1 MNYARLGYRI
11 QQARIGKHV
20 TQQQIAKQL
29 NFSQQH
35 IGNVERGLARPSI
48 DLLVDISNIFNVSVD
63 YLLQDSLQHSYI
75 EKTTNVLPDI
85 RYFLEQQELEIQE
98 LQKLLHN
105 L

>member
-1 MNYARLGYRI
+1 MNYALLGYRI
-11 QQARIGKHV
+11 QQTRICKHV

-35 IGNVERGLARPSI
+35 IGNVERGLAHPSI
-48 DLLVDISNIFNVSVD
+48 DLLVDFSNIFNVSVD
-63 YLLQDSLQHSYI
+63 YLLQDSLQRSYI
-75 EKTTNVLPDI
+75 EKTTHVLPDI
-85 RYFLEQQELEIQE
+85 QYFLEQQELEIRE